1 MSNAAAW
8 FAAPESRKGSPI
20 NSFPHILVFLLIV
33 LAAGGLMGFIVGSM
47 LTTAKLDD
55 DAFRKFENESDASY
69 PRTWE

>member
-1 MSNAAAW
+1 MN
-8 FAAPESRKGSPI
+8 F
-20 NSFPHILVFLLIV
+20 FPHILVFLLIV